1 MLAAALEVGCTPR
14 GRLPQD
20 WDQSLR
26 TAISEYDR
34 IDPGCPKEVEDLRD
48 SYGVAVHSWHDLVW
62 RVLAA
67 TQPDA
72 FDPSPRTVDPLDWRY
87 GQGYSAGPER
97 DAAVENAVRDRA
109 KVYATA
115 CRLLSDPTMWTQV
128 GGADG
133 PAGRD
138 GEGGPAAAAEG
149 SSGAGSEA
157 AATGAVSLHPVA
169 RTILELLSGCQKLS
183 RVEIANEMK
192 QAVRDDSRH
201 PGWYVIDDKSIN
213 KYLSQLAEC
222 GFAIVPKRGRVS
234 ITNRGMSYLEALPPR
249 T

>member
-128 GGADG
+128 EGAAG
-133 PAGRD
+133 PTDARRARAKSDENPEMKAIMLVVQYPDWSVAQIAKEVGVNKRTPYRWPRFLEARERARAKASGRIRRGRKARD
-138 GEGGPAAAAEG
+138 GE
-149 SSGAGSEA
+149 
-157 AATGAVSLHPVA
+157 
-169 RTILELLSGCQKLS
+169 
-183 RVEIANEMK
+183 
-192 QAVRDDSRH
+192 
-201 PGWYVIDDKSIN
+201 
-213 KYLSQLAEC
+213 
-222 GFAIVPKRGRVS
+222 
-234 ITNRGMSYLEALPPR
+234 LEAWDEE
-249 T
+249 